1 MPRASMQR
9 KISSSAGGGSF
20 EAEDALFVVCFVVP
34 EQALFVVCFVVPEQ
48 ALFVG
53 VLFWV
58 EASDFLE
65 SEEAVAWGPRAS
77 AM

>member
-9 KISSSAGGGSF
+9 KISSSVGGGSF

-34 EQALFVVCFVVPEQ
+34 EQALFV
-48 ALFVG
+48 G

-58 EASDFLE
+58 EDSDLFG
-65 SEEAVAWGPRAS
+65 SEEAVYRGPRAS
-77 AM
+77 VM